1 MINFGLLNL
10 GARHNVLRVPVLPTA
25 PRLGLGRAKDCCFTI
40 PDLFL
45 TLVKYIP
52 ISRGGT

>member
-10 GARHNVLRVPVLPTA
+10 GARHNVLQVPVLPTA
-25 PRLGLGRAKDCCFTI
+25 PGWDRAG
-40 PDLFL
+40 FL